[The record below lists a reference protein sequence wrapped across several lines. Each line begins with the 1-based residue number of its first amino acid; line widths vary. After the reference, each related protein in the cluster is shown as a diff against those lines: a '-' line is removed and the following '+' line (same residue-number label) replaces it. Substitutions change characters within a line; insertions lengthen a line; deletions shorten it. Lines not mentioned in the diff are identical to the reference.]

1 MPVKRS
7 VEVAA
12 PSGPLHVTLLGG
24 FSVGVGNRAAPG
36 SWRLRK
42 SKTLV
47 KLLAL
52 ADGHRAHRDV
62 LAGLLWPGLDMAA
75 AANNLHQALHAA
87 RRALASD
94 RLPAPDALCLRD
106 DIVIL
111 WPGGDL
117 IVDADVFAE
126 AAQRALRT
134 GAAADYQAALTLYTG
149 ELLPEDRYADWAAPH
164 RERLAALQEALTAG
178 LARALLD
185 GRRPDE
191 AVALLAPLASGRPA
205 DEPLHRMLMEA
216 LDQAG
221 RRWDALD
228 VYERLFRVLDEEYAA
243 APEAA
248 TLSLYRR
255 ILAGHRSAGPAVVS
269 NLPAGVTSFI
279 GRRREISELL
289 ALAGR
294 TRLLTLSGPG
304 GAGKTRL
311 AIEVAR
317 RLATPGA
324 VPDGAWLVDL
334 SGVRDGRMV
343 PAAAA
348 ASLGL
353 TLTGTRPTTAAVA
366 GQLADRRMVVLLDNC
381 EHLLK
386 ACAEFAMALLERCAG
401 VAVLATSREP
411 LRLPGEVVW
420 RVPSLELPD
429 LRLPAD
435 PARLAR
441 LDSVQLFLERAV
453 NASPAFR
460 LDHATAL
467 PVARICLRLDGIPL
481 ALELAASRVAHL
493 AAAELAARLD
503 DALATLAGRIH
514 GVPDRQATLAAALD
528 WSHDLLADDERTVFR
543 RLSVFAGGFALD
555 AAEEVCAGGLAE
567 PVAALVS
574 RLVDKSLVTVETS
587 GDRARF
593 RLLEVIRQ
601 YAAGRLA
608 LSGELAGHQRRH
620 ALWYASQAES
630 LDPDLGSGV
639 VGEPSPWFAVES
651 GNLRAALSTSLGELP
666 DRGLVTA
673 VAMWRSWMARG
684 LHAEGLRWL
693 AQALD
698 ACPAPSPLRA
708 RALFATGV
716 LEVRLGRPWRG
727 PAIAAEIA
735 ALGRDLGDPGSLAE
749 ALHQQSLFTW
759 MAGEWGTAVRLAD
772 AAATAARGIAT
783 VRASHEHL
791 RAVLA
796 LFRGETS
803 AAPALLDNALDALG
817 RVPPDA
823 PPFFTV
829 CTLAW
834 SVDSTADLPFT
845 VFEETMLVGRRVGA
859 VQSRGYILATKALT
873 ARLDGRFDEAGVL
886 LDQALRTF
894 ESLGDRTGQAHILAQ
909 RGHLLRSSGE
919 PAAARECFRSAAD
932 LRAEIPDRRGT
943 AIALTGIALAEAA
956 LGDGQRARALGQE
969 ACRMLERSGDLT
981 GQAGALNNLAVAEVL
996 AGRREQAAGLIEQ
1009 ALALRA
1015 IPSLGWQYM
1024 LLASLRAASGETAA
1038 AATALAAAR
1047 GSFEQLGERRGL
1059 AAAAGLSRR
1068 LGAPE
1073 HSAPEHSAPE
1083 PGAKRLQSPRP

>member
-1 MPVKRS
+1 MTGERS
-7 VEVAA
+7 VDVAA
-12 PSGPLHVTLLGG
+12 RSGTLQIALLGG
-24 FSVGVGNRAAPG
+24 FSVRVGSHAVPG

-52 ADGHRAHRDV
+52 ADGHRAHREV
-62 LAGLLWPGLDMAA
+62 LAGVLWPGLDPAA

-94 RLPAPDALCLRD
+94 RSPSADALRLRD

-111 WPGGDL
+111 WPDGDL
-117 IVDADVFAE
+117 IVDAEVFAA
-126 AAQRALRT
+126 AAQRALRSGSVEDYE
-134 GAAADYQAALTLYTG
+134 GALKLYAG

-164 RERLAALQEALTAG
+164 RDRLAALHEALTAG
-178 LARALLD
+178 QARALLAR
-185 GRRPDE
+185 RRPDE
-191 AVALLAPLASGRPA
+191 AVALLEPLVADRPN
-205 DEPLHRMLMEA
+205 DEPLHRALMEA

-228 VYERLFRVLDEEYAA
+228 VYERLCRVLDEEYAA

-255 ILAGHRSAGPAVVS
+255 ILSGQSSAGPAVVS
-269 NLPAGVTSFI
+269 NLPAAVTSFI
-279 GRRREISELL
+279 GRRREIAELL

-317 RLATPGA
+317 RLANADA
-324 VPDGAWLVDL
+324 VPDGVWLVDL
-334 SGVRDGRMV
+334 SGVRDGRLI

-353 TLTGTRPTTAAVA
+353 ALTGARPTTAAVV
-366 GQLADRRMVVLLDNC
+366 GQLADRSMVVLLDNC
-381 EHLLK
+381 EHLLG
-386 ACAEFAMALLERCAG
+386 ACAEFAMALLEHCAG

-411 LRLPGEVVW
+411 MRLPGEVVW

-429 LRLPAD
+429 LRLSAD

-441 LDSVQLFLERAV
+441 LDSVRLFLERAG

-460 LDHATAL
+460 LDSATAL

-481 ALELAASRVAHL
+481 ALELAASRIAHL

-503 DALATLAGRIH
+503 DALATLAGRMH
-514 GVPDRQATLAAALD
+514 GVPDRQATLAATLD
-528 WSHDLLADDERTVFR
+528 WSHDLLADDERAVFR

-555 AAEEVCAGGLAE
+555 AAEQVCAGGLSE
-567 PVAALVS
+567 PVAVVVS
-574 RLVDKSLVTVETS
+574 RLVDKSLVTVET
-587 GDRARF
+587 GADRARF
-593 RLLEVIRQ
+593 RLLEIIRQ
-601 YAAGRLA
+601 YAAVCLA
-608 LSGELAGHQRRH
+608 SSGELACHQRRH
-620 ALWYASQAES
+620 ALWYASRAES
-630 LDPDLGSGV
+630 EDPDLGGGV

-651 GNLRAALSTSLGELP
+651 GNLRTALAASLGEMP
-666 DRGLVTA
+666 DRALVMA

-693 AQALD
+693 DQALE
-698 ACPAPSPLRA
+698 ACPAPSALRA
-708 RALFATGV
+708 RALFATAV
-716 LEVRLGRPWRG
+716 LEIRLGRPWRG
-727 PAIAAEIA
+727 PDIGAEIA
-735 ALGRDLGDPGSLAE
+735 ALGRDLRDPGSMAE
-749 ALHQQSLFTW
+749 ALHQQSLLAW
-759 MAGEWGTAVRLAD
+759 MAGEWDGAVRLASE
-772 AAATAARGIAT
+772 AATAARDVAS

-829 CTLAW
+829 CTVAW
-834 SVDSTADLPFT
+834 SVDSADGLPFP

-859 VQSRGYILATKALT
+859 AQSRGYILATQAL
-873 ARLDGRFDEAGVL
+873 AVRLGGRFDEAGVM
-886 LDQALRTF
+886 LDQALRMF

-909 RGHLLRSSGE
+909 RGHLLRSLGD

-932 LRAEIPDRRGT
+932 LRAEMPDQRGT
-943 AIALTGIALAEAA
+943 AIALTGVALAEAA
-956 LGDGQRARALGQE
+956 LGDGQRARTLGRE
-969 ACRMLERSGDLT
+969 ACRMLDRSGDLT
-981 GQAGALNNLAVAEVL
+981 GHAGALNNLAVAEVL
-996 AGRREQAAGLIEQ
+996 TGRPEQAIGLLEQ
-1009 ALALRA
+1009 ALALRP

-1024 LLASLRAASGETAA
+1024 LLASLREMSGEIAA
-1038 AATALAAAR
+1038 AVAALAAAR
-1047 GSFEQLGERRGL
+1047 SSFEQLGERRGL
-1059 AAAAGLSRR
+1059 AAAAELGRR
-1068 LGAPE
+1068 LGARE
-1073 HSAPEHSAPE
+1073 RS
-1083 PGAKRLQSPRP
+1083 AKRTQSPRP

>member
-1 MPVKRS
+1 MTGERS
-7 VEVAA
+7 VDVAA
-12 PSGPLHVTLLGG
+12 GSGTLHVALLGG
-24 FSVGVGNRAAPG
+24 FSARVGSRAVPG

-52 ADGHRAHRDV
+52 AGGHRAHRDV
-62 LAGLLWPGLDMAA
+62 LAGVLWPGLDPAA

-94 RLPAPDALCLRD
+94 RLPSPDAFCLRD
-106 DIVIL
+106 DFVIL
-111 WPGGDL
+111 WPDGDL
-117 IVDADVFAE
+117 IVDADVFAA
-126 AAQRALRT
+126 AAQRALRS
-134 GAAADYQAALTLYTG
+134 GSVEDHEAALKLYAG

-164 RERLAALQEALTAG
+164 RERLAALNEALTAG
-178 LARALLD
+178 QARALLER
-185 GRRPDE
+185 RRPEE
-191 AVALLAPLASGRPA
+191 AVSLLEPLVADRPN
-205 DEPLHRMLMEA
+205 DEPLHRALMEA

-221 RRWDALD
+221 HRWDALD
-228 VYERLFRVLDEEYAA
+228 VYERLCRALDEEYAA

-255 ILAGHRSAGPAVVS
+255 ILSGQSSAGPAVVS
-269 NLPAGVTSFI
+269 NLPAAVTSFI
-279 GRRREISELL
+279 GRRREIAELL
-289 ALAGR
+289 ALADR

-317 RLATPGA
+317 RLANAVA
-324 VPDGAWLVDL
+324 VPDGVWLVDL
-334 SGVRDGRMV
+334 SGVRDGRLI

-353 TLTGTRPTTAAVA
+353 ALTGARPTTAAVVE
-366 GQLADRRMVVLLDNC
+366 QLADRRMVVLLDNC
-381 EHLLK
+381 EHLLA
-386 ACAEFAMALLERCAG
+386 ACAEFAMALLVRCAG
-401 VAVLATSREP
+401 VTVLATSREP
-411 LRLPGEVVW
+411 LRLPGEMVW

-435 PARLAR
+435 PTRLAR
-441 LDSVQLFLERAV
+441 LDSVQLFVERAG

-460 LDHATAL
+460 LDSATAQ

-481 ALELAASRVAHL
+481 ALELAASRIAHL
-493 AAAELAARLD
+493 APAELAARLD

-514 GVPDRQATLAAALD
+514 GVPDRQATLAATLD
-528 WSHDLLADDERTVFR
+528 WSHDLLADDERAVFR

-555 AAEEVCAGGLAE
+555 AAEEVGTGGLSE
-567 PVAALVS
+567 PVAMVVS
-574 RLVDKSLVTVETS
+574 RLVDKSLVTVVAS

-601 YAAGRLA
+601 YAAGCLA
-608 LSGELAGHQRRH
+608 SSGELACYQRRH
-620 ALWYASQAES
+620 ALWYASRAES

-651 GNLRAALSTSLGELP
+651 GNLRAALSTSLDEMP
-666 DRGLVTA
+666 DRALAMA

-693 AQALD
+693 AQALE

-716 LEVRLGRPWRG
+716 LEIRLGQPWRG
-727 PAIAAEIA
+727 PAIGAEIA

-749 ALHQQSLFTW
+749 ALHQQSLLTW
-759 MAGEWGTAVRLAD
+759 MAGEWRDATRLAFEAG
-772 AAATAARGIAT
+772 AAAREIAS

-796 LFRGETS
+796 LFRGEIS
-803 AAPALLDNALDALG
+803 AAQALLDGSLSALG

-823 PPFFTV
+823 PPFFIV
-829 CTLAW
+829 CTAAW
-834 SVDSTADLPFT
+834 SVDSIDDLLFP
-845 VFEETMLVGRRVGA
+845 VFEETMLIGRRVGVA
-859 VQSRGYILATKALT
+859 QGRGYILAAQALA
-873 ARLDGRFDEAGVL
+873 ARMGGRFDEAGAL

-894 ESLGDRTGQAHILAQ
+894 EALGDRTGQAHILVQ
-909 RGHLLRSSGE
+909 RGHLLRSHGD

-932 LRAEIPDRRGT
+932 LRAEIPDQRGT
-943 AIALTGIALAEAA
+943 AIALTGVALAEAA
-956 LGDGQRARALGQE
+956 LGDGQRARALGHE
-969 ACRMLERSGDLT
+969 ACRMLDRSGDLT
-981 GQAGALNNLAVAEVL
+981 GHAWALNNLAVAEVL
-996 AGRREQAAGLIEQ
+996 TGRQGQAIDLIERG
-1009 ALALRA
+1009 LALRA
-1015 IPSLGWQYM
+1015 TPGVGWQYM
-1024 LLASLRAASGETAA
+1024 LLAGLRQKSGEIA
-1038 AATALAAAR
+1038 AATAALAAAR
-1047 GSFEQLGERRGL
+1047 DCFAQLDERRGL
-1059 AAAAGLSRR
+1059 AAAADLGRR
-1068 LGAPE
+1068 LGAGQR
-1073 HSAPEHSAPE
+1073 
-1083 PGAKRLQSPRP
+1083 GAKRMQSPRS